1 MWSVRSPTARALRLL
16 VPPLQ
21 QRVPAARI
29 VSKVGKEQ
37 LTGMVRVAATPG
49 CLLLQEQALGFTVI
63 AATLLIPCSW
73 ILAHLEPHRRR
84 TKAK

>member
-37 LTGMVRVAATPG
+37 LTGM
-49 CLLLQEQALGFTVI
+49 EQALGFTVI